1 MKKKVHLVCN
11 AHIDSIWQWDWQ
23 EGVSATL
30 STFRSAA
37 RLAEKYDYIFC
48 HNEATVYKYAEEY
61 DPELF
66 EKIKELVKK
75 GKWRIIGG
83 WYLQPD
89 CNMPSGESFVR
100 QIKYGF
106 KYFKDKSSSSDL
118 ILYAP
123 I

>member
-11 AHIDSIWQWDWQ
+11 AHIDPIWQWDLQ

-37 RLAEKYDYIFC
+37 RLADKYDYIFC

-89 CNMPSGESFVR
+89 CNMPSGESIMRR
-100 QIKYGF
+100 QCGRRRFLSGMQCYTKT
-106 KYFKDKSSSSDL
+106 S
-118 ILYAP
+118 
-123 I
+123 